1 MVLWR
6 KKPFV
11 SPTAVITPSSPKID
25 LRPASP
31 RAARG
36 YASSPSCS
44 IYSVCGDEAWISQ
57 EDMDHLRQLSE
68 VHHPAPQNGD
78 PYGKGVR
85 LLPPGCK
92 VGRLV
97 GEGAANA
104 VFELVLPDGSYLYH
118 QTSRSLTYL
127 SLADMRCAGLLLRVA
142 KAPIDGDR
150 PRFNYL
156 QQYQYYCTHIKP
168 ILGSYILHQELVILR
183 DANLIDPI
191 NDYLRAIDHQRDL
204 KFRGTF
210 IEPSEWGFLVE
221 DMQPHGNNCDPSHP
235 FEFSYPDLSLTISD
249 PETTILVEFK
259 PKWLSQSPNAPKNAI
274 RCRQC
279 AKELYSYIVDPQVGK
294 PVPTKAKPCPLMI
307 RNDAS
312 NPAFTDSV
320 CRRVPSTDKRR
331 KRLNSTLD
339 VLRSEPAFKTLR
351 LAQEANDHVG
361 PLKADKKDAQ
371 FALAMTL
378 RDCTCFAQVLTAP
391 TQQQDSFKPLKIR
404 FGDFDMKMPEFKLT
418 YWRTI
423 EEQLIKGGFYTAD
436 MIYCRGQ
443 FYRPPTKCYL
453 ERGRPTKPMEE
464 LEIIHLQE
472 PHQKNEVDSLP
483 PMMKSM
489 THSIH
494 TDVDLMEKCLEHYKV
509 RKPEGSQ
516 KD

>member
-1 MVLWR
+1 M
-6 KKPFV
+6 
-11 SPTAVITPSSPKID
+11 
-25 LRPASP
+25 
-31 RAARG
+31 
-36 YASSPSCS
+36 
-44 IYSVCGDEAWISQ
+44 
-57 EDMDHLRQLSE
+57 
-68 VHHPAPQNGD
+68 
-78 PYGKGVR
+78 
-85 LLPPGCK
+85 
-92 VGRLV
+92 
-97 GEGAANA
+97 
-104 VFELVLPDGSYLYH
+104 
-118 QTSRSLTYL
+118 
-127 SLADMRCAGLLLRVA
+127 
-142 KAPIDGDR
+142 
-150 PRFNYL
+150 
-156 QQYQYYCTHIKP
+156 
-168 ILGSYILHQELVILR
+168 HQELVILR